1 MDLHKYA
8 IQSSKTRLIVDGINI
23 CPQLISNNSK
33 KKRLFCSVTDL
44 MISIK
49 ISCSN
54 KIIKNC

>member
-8 IQSSKTRLIVDGINI
+8 IQSKKIRLIVDGINI
-23 CPQLISNNSK
+23 CPQLITLE
-33 KKRLFCSVTDL
+33 KRFFCSVTNL

-49 ISCSN
+49 ISYSN